1 MGKPKGKTTA
11 YSYFVQKQKEIFQS
25 DNPGAKIVFGDF
37 MKECGAKW
45 RELEDSD
52 KTPFNNK
59 AKADAVRYAREMDDY
74 EPDEVSTKKKKRK
87 KDPNAPKRPQTA
99 FFLFSG
105 EHREEVKKELP
116 EGTRVGDIAKR
127 LGVMWSEL
135 DDDEKKE
142 YQEKAEEAKADYEK
156 AMEEYNASKVEDDE
170 Y

>member
-1 MGKPKGKTTA
+1 
-11 YSYFVQKQKEIFQS
+11 
-25 DNPGAKIVFGDF
+25 
-37 MKECGAKW
+37 
-45 RELEDSD
+45 
-52 KTPFNNK
+52 
-59 AKADAVRYAREMDDY
+59 
-74 EPDEVSTKKKKRK
+74 
-87 KDPNAPKRPQTA
+87 
-99 FFLFSG
+99 
-105 EHREEVKKELP
+105 VKKELP